1 MKGCVIALVILAL
14 IAGAV
19 AWNAVYIDHVTESL
33 LAELAVLPDEPVP
46 AETPAAVDSIREG
59 LEKQH
64 PLLDITVTH
73 TTLDRITES
82 LRILQAQAVVGDSR
96 GYAAT
101 LALLRELVRE
111 IGRLEKLS
119 AENIF

>member
-1 MKGCVIALVILAL
+1 MKGCVIALIILAL
-14 IAGAV
+14 IVGV
-19 AWNAVYIDHVTESL
+19 VVWNVVYVGRVTESL
-33 LAELAVLPDEPVP
+33 LAELDALPDAPDP
-46 AETPAAVDSIREG
+46 TETPSAVTSV
-59 LEKQH
+59 LEILEQH
-64 PLLDITVTH
+64 RPILDITVTH

-82 LRILQAQAVVGDSR
+82 LRILHAHAAVGDTP

-111 IGRLEKLS
+111 IGRPEKLS